1 MVTHMGIAV
10 RTKGA
15 TGLKPSITS
24 AATGR
29 KCKHQEQATG
39 ESVSGPKASDFLES
53 MQEITPITGPLAL
66 HIPKLQLQQCR
77 RVSFSPMV
85 LAHVACLLWQELTVT
100 WDHKLDVLGQRTSLS
115 LRGPHDAVKKDH
127 LKFHLCHLPQA
138 PSKTDSSLLRQGLG
152 KGLRGGL
159 STRGRKFTRG
169 RYKALRGRG
178 AEGSGGTRAKRGP
191 ASSGGTASLEA
202 LRASRRLKAPPAR
215 ANCAQLLPRGGFG
228 ARGPA
233 TALRGGR
240 AGAKAQTPRSSP
252 QVRPLPAPAAALPGA
267 PPPPTVRGSTARAR
281 RLQGAGGGARSPP
294 PVPPLGPEKGG
305 PKRQAKPAA
314 DEGFWDCSV
323 CTFRNSAEAFKCSIC
338 DVRKGTST
346 RKPRI
351 NSQLVAQQVAQQ
363 YATPPPPKK
372 EKKEKVEKQDKEK
385 PEKDKEISPS
395 VTKKNTNKKTKPK
408 SDILKDPPSEVNS
421 IQSANATTKTS
432 ETNHTSRPRLK
443 NVDRSTA
450 QQLAVTVGNVTVI
463 ITDFKEKT
471 RSSSTSSSTVTSSA
485 GSEQQ
490 NQSSSGSESTDK
502 GSSRSSTPKGDMSAV
517 NDESF

>member
-1 MVTHMGIAV
+1 G
-10 RTKGA
+10 G
-15 TGLKPSITS
+15 G
-24 AATGR
+24 
-29 KCKHQEQATG
+29 
-39 ESVSGPKASDFLES
+39 
-53 MQEITPITGPLAL
+53 
-66 HIPKLQLQQCR
+66 
-77 RVSFSPMV
+77 
-85 LAHVACLLWQELTVT
+85 VA
-100 WDHKLDVLGQRTSLS
+100 
-115 LRGPHDAVKKDH
+115 PA
-127 LKFHLCHLPQA
+127 
-138 PSKTDSSLLRQGLG
+138 
-152 KGLRGGL
+152 
-159 STRGRKFTRG
+159 RGRRPCAPQPWRLLLSRPPPPPPPLLPDKG
-169 RYKALRGRG
+169 RFNQVGREGGREHGRG
-178 AEGSGGTRAKRGP
+178 EGRSRPTPRRRPRAAP
-191 ASSGGTASLEA
+191 ARPLQIRPAAPLP
-202 LRASRRLKAPPAR
+202 APPA
-215 ANCAQLLPRGGFG
+215 
-228 ARGPA
+228 
-233 TALRGGR
+233 
-240 AGAKAQTPRSSP
+240 PRSSP

-267 PPPPTVRGSTARAR
+267 PPPSPPAVRGSTARAR
-281 RLQGAGGGARSPP
+281 RLQGAGGGAPCPP
-294 PVPPLGPEKGG
+294 PVRFGPRKGWVGGRPSEVSSTGFLRNCDGSPAPVFSVSPSFSCSLPLPSPFPHSSLLRR

-408 SDILKDPPSEVNS
+408 SDILKDPPSEANS

>member
-1 MVTHMGIAV
+1 MTMGD
-10 RTKGA
+10 K
-15 TGLKPSITS
+15 K
-24 AATGR
+24 
-29 KCKHQEQATG
+29 
-39 ESVSGPKASDFLES
+39 
-53 MQEITPITGPLAL
+53 
-66 HIPKLQLQQCR
+66 
-77 RVSFSPMV
+77 SP
-85 LAHVACLLWQELTVT
+85 
-100 WDHKLDVLGQRTSLS
+100 
-115 LRGPHDAVKKDH
+115 
-127 LKFHLCHLPQA
+127 
-138 PSKTDSSLLRQGLG
+138 
-152 KGLRGGL
+152 
-159 STRGRKFTRG
+159 TR
-169 RYKALRGRG
+169 
-178 AEGSGGTRAKRGP
+178 
-191 ASSGGTASLEA
+191 
-202 LRASRRLKAPPAR
+202 
-215 ANCAQLLPRGGFG
+215 
-228 ARGPA
+228 
-233 TALRGGR
+233 
-240 AGAKAQTPRSSP
+240 
-252 QVRPLPAPAAALPGA
+252 
-267 PPPPTVRGSTARAR
+267 
-281 RLQGAGGGARSPP
+281 
-294 PVPPLGPEKGG
+294 

-385 PEKDKEISPS
+385 PDKEKEISPS

-408 SDILKDPPSEVNS
+408 SDIVKDPPSEANS
-421 IQSANATTKTS
+421 IQSGNTTTKTS
-432 ETNHTSRPRLK
+432 DLNHTSRPRLK

>member
-1 MVTHMGIAV
+1 MNVYFLLSTSWTHDGLYFLLLNGGMSCDQGQNRGLGLEEPQEARTLREADTKLRVAEKQGGAGDPVPEERSPASFRGTTSLQALQAARQSPIPPHAQVHKSARFLRPPRPFPGRRRRRLLCEAV
-10 RTKGA
+10 RLAPGGCGVPFPALDSCEIA
-15 TGLKPSITS
+15 TAHQRLSFAVSPSLS
-24 AATGR
+24 
-29 KCKHQEQATG
+29 C
-39 ESVSGPKASDFLES
+39 
-53 MQEITPITGPLAL
+53 
-66 HIPKLQLQQCR
+66 
-77 RVSFSPMV
+77 
-85 LAHVACLLWQELTVT
+85 
-100 WDHKLDVLGQRTSLS
+100 SLS
-115 LRGPHDAVKKDH
+115 LPSPLPH
-127 LKFHLCHLPQA
+127 
-138 PSKTDSSLLRQGLG
+138 SSLLR
-152 KGLRGGL
+152 R
-159 STRGRKFTRG
+159 
-169 RYKALRGRG
+169 
-178 AEGSGGTRAKRGP
+178 
-191 ASSGGTASLEA
+191 
-202 LRASRRLKAPPAR
+202 
-215 ANCAQLLPRGGFG
+215 
-228 ARGPA
+228 
-233 TALRGGR
+233 
-240 AGAKAQTPRSSP
+240 
-252 QVRPLPAPAAALPGA
+252 
-267 PPPPTVRGSTARAR
+267 
-281 RLQGAGGGARSPP
+281 
-294 PVPPLGPEKGG
+294 

-408 SDILKDPPSEVNS
+408 SDILKDPPSEANS
-421 IQSANATTKTS
+421 IQSANAMTKTS

-490 NQSSSGSESTDK
+490 HQSSSGSESTDK
-502 GSSRSSTPKGDMSAV
+502 SSSRSSTPKGDMSAV